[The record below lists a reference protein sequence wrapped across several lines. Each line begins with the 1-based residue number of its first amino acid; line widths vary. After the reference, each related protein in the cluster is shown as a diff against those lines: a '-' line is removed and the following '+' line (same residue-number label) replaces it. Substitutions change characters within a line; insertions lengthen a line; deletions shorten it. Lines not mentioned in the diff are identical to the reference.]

1 MHRFY
6 MLQSFKTF
14 KREVS
19 VLIIYTL
26 SCCSICNTKRL
37 VFCVLHW
44 IFLITRTLHK
54 FAKVVQKFT
63 LSPSNYSDTMKITFA
78 FYILCIYWYN
88 MLKLYKTLQIYHSCF
103 NNIND
108 VIVIQ
113 GYKKSHLINYYYF
126 ILFLVNGSVMLV
138 FGI

>member
-26 SCCSICNTKRL
+26 LCCSICGTKRL

-44 IFLITRTLHK
+44 IFLITKPLHK
-54 FAKVVQKFT
+54 FANVVQKFT
-63 LSPSNYSDTMKITFA
+63 LSPTNHSHTMKITFA
-78 FYILCIYWYN
+78 FYTLCIYWYN
-88 MLKLYKTLQIYHSCF
+88 MLKLCEKLQIYHRCLH
-103 NNIND
+103 NIND
-108 VIVIQ
+108 IIVIQ
-113 GYKKSHLINYYYF
+113 GYEKSHLINHF
-126 ILFLVNGSVMLV
+126 FLVNGSIMLV
-138 FGI
+138 FGS